1 MLNIV
6 YMLIKFIRRYAC
18 AIQLEDMV
26 IMTGGHGSETR
37 VQSYDLSGPL
47 ARLPDLRS
55 GRINHGCGHY
65 VHNGKLVSVE
75 IDD

>member
-1 MLNIV
+1 
-6 YMLIKFIRRYAC
+6 
-18 AIQLEDMV
+18 MV

-75 IDD
+75 IDYVYLSNTVQNNKIGLGRASV

>member
-1 MLNIV
+1 
-6 YMLIKFIRRYAC
+6 
-18 AIQLEDMV
+18 MV

-75 IDD
+75 IDYVYLSNTVQNNKIGLGRA